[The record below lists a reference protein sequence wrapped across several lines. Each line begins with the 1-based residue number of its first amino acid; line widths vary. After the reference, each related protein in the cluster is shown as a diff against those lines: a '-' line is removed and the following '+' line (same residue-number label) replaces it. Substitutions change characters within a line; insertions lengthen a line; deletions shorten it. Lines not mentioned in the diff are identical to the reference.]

1 MVSIYING
9 EQIEATLDS
18 EQTIGDVLNSFE
30 QTCEKNEAAVI
41 GISIDGKQ
49 ITAESFDDEAKKP
62 LSENTKFDFTVVTK
76 DAIKESFANLST
88 LFANLSEKMA
98 QVPVEF
104 QNGKTSTVS
113 NSIKDLAD
121 SIDQFCHVATL
132 ASLFP
137 ETFNSTTIDGQNF
150 NEFFADF
157 SPILVDFED
166 ALKNN
171 DTVLIGDLSEYE
183 ICPRLEA
190 ISKALKA
197 I

>member
-76 DAIKESFANLST
+76 EAIKESFANLST

>member
-104 QNGKTSTVS
+104 QNGKTSIVS

>member
-88 LFANLSEKMA
+88 LFASLSEKMA